1 MDLSSPIRS
10 VIPAAHGEV
19 LAVLART
26 EEPLTG
32 RRVADLTDGRVSQKG
47 VNLVLRALVAAG
59 LVTADDHPP
68 AKLYRLNRRHLA
80 ANSVAALATLR
91 EQLIDAMR
99 SQVDTWTVPAWGAWI
114 FGSAARGGGDATS
127 DIDVLIVRPDEVDE
141 ADAEWLDQ
149 LEHLVTDVAAWTGNS
164 CEIVEYAASEFEAL
178 MAREGR
184 LAADLRSDG
193 VALTARRLPQRDRA
207 SRRRR

>member
-1 MDLSSPIRS
+1 MDLSNPIRS
-10 VIPAAHGEV
+10 VIPAAQGEV

-26 EEPLTG
+26 EEPLSG

-59 LVTADDHPP
+59 LVTAEDHPP

-91 EQLIDAMR
+91 EQLIDAMQ
-99 SQVDTWTVPAWGAWI
+99 SQFETWTVPAWGAWL

-127 DIDVLIVRPDEVDE
+127 YIDVLIVRPDDVEE
-141 ADAEWLDQ
+141 GDAEWLGQ
-149 LEHLVTDVAAWTGNS
+149 LEHLVTGVGEWTGNS
-164 CEIVEYAASEFEAL
+164 CEIVEYAAGEFEAL
-178 MAREGR
+178 MAREDR

-193 VALTARRLPQRDRA
+193 VALTAQRLPQRDRA
-207 SRRRR
+207 PRRRR